1 MNEGAALMDTINEL
15 AADERTA
22 RIILAVASEP
32 GDTVTGRMVRAVG
45 ASETVA
51 RALADEVPVGPD
63 GDTWQ
68 RRLAP
73 RLDAA
78 HIQRVLAETEQHG
91 MRVLIPGD
99 AEWPAGVD
107 ALGDGAPVALWAK
120 GDTGLLS
127 RPVWD
132 RLTVTGAR
140 ASTAYGEH
148 ATTELVQ
155 SAVADSRVV
164 FSGGAYGIDG
174 AAHRAA
180 LASDGSTVTVLAG
193 GLDRLYPAGHTDLLT
208 RIGKEGLLLSELPPG
223 AAPTRWRFLQ
233 RGRLLAALSGTVL
246 IAEAGYRS
254 GTLHTAARASELGR
268 PVGAIPGPITSA
280 SSAGCHRL
288 LRDGLAAVVTG
299 YDDVRELLQG
309 VRDRA
314 HRAVRERA
322 GLESDPLDAGPP
334 AQGRDLRGPVL

>member
-1 MNEGAALMDTINEL
+1 MDTINEL
-15 AADERTA
+15 AADESTA
-22 RIILAVASEP
+22 RIILAIASEP
-32 GDTVTGRMVRAVG
+32 GDAVTGRMIRTVG

-51 RALADEVPVGPD
+51 RVLADEVPAGPD

-78 HIQRVLAETEQHG
+78 QIQRVLAETERHG

-99 AEWPAGVD
+99 AEWPAGID

-120 GDTGLLS
+120 GNPGLLTG
-127 RPVWD
+127 PMWD
-132 RLTVTGAR
+132 RLTITGAR

-148 ATTELVQ
+148 VTTELVQ

-180 LASDGSTVTVLAG
+180 LASNGSTVAVLAG

-208 RIGKEGLLLSELPPG
+208 RVGKDGLLLSELPPG
-223 AAPTRWRFLQ
+223 AAPTKWRSVD
-233 RGRLLAALSGTVL
+233 RTTAMGGCCCVPGSCACNCSV
-246 IAEAGYRS
+246 EPYRS
-254 GTLHTAARASELGR
+254 KIHRSGSLPTSRARPSSRLTRSYWTSGRRGTRSRVVGR
-268 PVGAIPGPITSA
+268 TRSVSF
-280 SSAGCHRL
+280 AGIATC
-288 LRDGLAAVVTG
+288 
-299 YDDVRELLQG
+299 
-309 VRDRA
+309 
-314 HRAVRERA
+314 
-322 GLESDPLDAGPP
+322 S
-334 AQGRDLRGPVL
+334 